1 MDGKAVGR
9 LGGWADAP
17 WGWRCLSGVAA
28 AVHQS
33 PVRPSARPPVRL
45 MTMALLATIALSA
58 CREDAVRPTMT
69 VTAADSADQV
79 LEGMEHLI
87 TNDGVRRTKVIADT
101 AYLYEA
107 TQLARLKVVTS
118 TFFSTSGIETSTI
131 TADSG
136 TYQMRDGSMSAWGH
150 VVAVTPDGRKLRSAE
165 LRYDA
170 RTQKISSDKPFIYD
184 KADQHLE
191 GNGFISDPDFRNVVT
206 RQPRGGQEGG
216 PAGGG
221 SVLPGQ

>member
-1 MDGKAVGR
+1 MGGEAGGR
-9 LGGWADAP
+9 LGGWADSP
-17 WGWRCLSGVAA
+17 WARRFVARADVPVLPPPSRLTACVLLVLCLG
-28 AVHQS
+28 
-33 PVRPSARPPVRL
+33 
-45 MTMALLATIALSA
+45 TIAA
-58 CREDAVRPTMT
+58 CREDAVRPTMS

-87 TNDGVRRTKVIADT
+87 TNEGVRRTKVVADT

-107 TQLARLKVVTS
+107 TQLARLKVVKS
-118 TFFSTSGIETSTI
+118 IFFNTSGIETSTI

-191 GNGFISDPDFRNVVT
+191 GNGFISDPDFREVVT
-206 RQPRGGQEGG
+206 KQPRGGQQGG

-221 SVLPGQ
+221 GLLPGQ

>member
-1 MDGKAVGR
+1 MDGKAERR
-9 LGGWADAP
+9 LGGWAVLPRVRSASCMAAP
-17 WGWRCLSGVAA
+17 RRQPPTRLTACCLLSFCLSTL
-28 AVHQS
+28 
-33 PVRPSARPPVRL
+33 P
-45 MTMALLATIALSA
+45 A
-58 CREDAVRPTMT
+58 CKDEAVRPTMT

-87 TNDGVRRTKVIADT
+87 TNDGVRRTKVVADT

-107 TQLARLKVVTS
+107 TQLARLKVVKS
-118 TFFSTSGIETSTI
+118 TFFNTSGIETSTI

-170 RTQKISSDKPFIYD
+170 RTQQISSDKPFIYD

-191 GNGFISDPDFRNVVT
+191 GNGFTSDPDFRNVVT
-206 RQPRGGQEGG
+206 RQPRGGQQ
-216 PAGGG
+216 GGG
-221 SVLPGQ
+221 GVGGLLPGQ

>member
-1 MDGKAVGR
+1 MDDRAVRWAGDGSVLPGR
-9 LGGWADAP
+9 HGASRVIAVLRQPPSRLILYSLLVLG
-17 WGWRCLSGVAA
+17 LS
-28 AVHQS
+28 
-33 PVRPSARPPVRL
+33 
-45 MTMALLATIALSA
+45 MTSA
-58 CREDAVRPTMT
+58 CKEDAVRPTMA

-118 TFFSTSGIETSTI
+118 TFYNTNGNETSTI

-136 TYQMRDGSMSAWGH
+136 NYQMRDGSMSAWGN
-150 VVAVTPDGRKLRSAE
+150 VVAITPDGRKLRSAE

-170 RTQKISSDKPFIYD
+170 RSQKISSDKPFIYD

-206 RQPRGGQEGG
+206 RQPRGGQQGG
-216 PAGGG
+216 PAGVGG
-221 SVLPGQ
+221 LLPGQ